1 MLNSTGN
8 QIVDKMMQLGISG
21 NIIPNSWYKTIR
33 YESGKPNLV
42 AITLLS
48 DIVYWYRPQEKRDEL
63 TGETIGFCKRFH
75 SDLLQ
80 RSYTDLEN
88 RFGLTR
94 KQLVDAFRL
103 LEDLGVAKRVFR
115 NLDIRGTKVSNVMFI
130 ELNPDRLR
138 DLTFDGGDEVEKS
151 SPDDYKGVSTLKETP
166 IDIKVDTSTR
176 YKETPPSGKVKTNT
190 KNTTNISPEI
200 TSYPILSDSAE
211 YEYVAEEYPNMMD
224 EIDGIFEIIEEVIN
238 TSDDK
243 KINVNGQPISA
254 YMIKSR
260 FMKLRGN
267 HICDVIDG
275 IANSVKRVTNMRAY
289 LITSLFNAPN
299 TSELSMMNRVNETQA
314 KRLNREPCYM

>member
-1 MLNSTGN
+1 MINSTGN
-8 QIVDKMMQLGISG
+8 EIVDKMLQLGLSG
-21 NIIPNSWYKTIR
+21 NIIPNSWYKTIK

-80 RSYTDLEN
+80 RSYSDLEEH
-88 RFGLTR
+88 FGLTR

-115 NLDIRGTKVSNVMFI
+115 NLNIRGTKVSNVMFI
-130 ELNPDRLR
+130 ELNPDRLIE
-138 DLTFDGGDEVEKS
+138 LTYDVEEEN
-151 SPDDYKGVSTLKETP
+151 KGVSTLKETP
-166 IDIKVDTSTR
+166 IDINVETSIKS
-176 YKETPPSGKVKTNT
+176 KETPPAAKVETNT
-190 KNTTNISPEI
+190 KNTTKITPEI

-211 YEYVAEEYPNMMD
+211 YEYVTEEYPNMKD
-224 EIDGIFEIIEEVIN
+224 EIDGIFEIIEEVVN

-275 IANSVKRVTNMRAY
+275 ISNSVKRVTNMRAY